1 MRICIHTQYYLPEIG
16 APQARLSELAKFL
29 NENNFEVT
37 VLTSMPNYPTG
48 KIFDGY
54 ANFFKSEKIDG
65 INVIRSFIY
74 PSKSTKIIP
83 RLLSYFSFVLSS
95 LFIGVFKISKQDIII
110 TESPPLFL
118 GFSGFLLSKFKGAR
132 WVFNVSDLWPE
143 SAVQLG
149 IIKNGLSLKLSKIL
163 EEFFYKKSW
172 LITGQSKEIVKNIR
186 HRFPNLNTYRY
197 SNAVDTDKYNP
208 KNNSNFFNQFET
220 TKKVKIVYAG
230 LHGIAQGLDQIID
243 SLTFF
248 QTPHFRNFH
257 IYFIGDGPDK
267 DLLIKKSGKISN
279 CPVTFIPPQK
289 KNIMPEIWSSSDIA
303 LIPLKKYITGAVPS
317 KLYEAMSSGLPIILI
332 SSGEPRE
339 IVTSANCGLIVD
351 PGDIKSIRDA
361 IIKLTTDKVLRTKM
375 GNNGRKFV
383 KKNFRRSVINKEFL
397 EYIKNN
403 DN

>member
-1 MRICIHTQYYLPEIG
+1 MKICIHTQYYLPEIG

-118 GFSGFLLSKFKGAR
+118 GFSGFLLSKVKGAR

-149 IIKNGLSLKLSKIL
+149 IIKDGISLKLSKIL
-163 EEFFYKKSW
+163 EEFFYKKS
-172 LITGQSKEIVKNIR
+172 
-186 HRFPNLNTYRY
+186 
-197 SNAVDTDKYNP
+197 
-208 KNNSNFFNQFET
+208 
-220 TKKVKIVYAG
+220 
-230 LHGIAQGLDQIID
+230 
-243 SLTFF
+243 
-248 QTPHFRNFH
+248 
-257 IYFIGDGPDK
+257 
-267 DLLIKKSGKISN
+267 
-279 CPVTFIPPQK
+279 
-289 KNIMPEIWSSSDIA
+289 
-303 LIPLKKYITGAVPS
+303 
-317 KLYEAMSSGLPIILI
+317 
-332 SSGEPRE
+332 
-339 IVTSANCGLIVD
+339 
-351 PGDIKSIRDA
+351 
-361 IIKLTTDKVLRTKM
+361 
-375 GNNGRKFV
+375 
-383 KKNFRRSVINKEFL
+383 
-397 EYIKNN
+397 
-403 DN
+403 